1 VEILV
6 IGKTIDGAYFY
17 AKDGLLGKWQ
27 KWILLIISCIIFPLF
42 LGYVMRIYR
51 GTDPAPELN
60 EWGSMFIDGLKL
72 LVIEFIF
79 ALPVIFLDFVLLGT
93 ASVAF
98 ISTLK
103 TSASGGYID
112 PSAMYG
118 LLLGIF
124 FGSLIIVIVAVLLG
138 LFTATAFVR
147 FARTGSFSEAFNFT
161 EIFSHI
167 GKIGWMIYIVALIML
182 VIMVGIV
189 SVVSLVIPYIG
200 FIVFLILLPFLGIF
214 SARYLTLLYEIP
226 GTPA

>member
-1 VEILV
+1 MV

-42 LGYVMRIYR
+42 MGYMMRIYR
-51 GTDPAPELN
+51 GTNPAPELN
-60 EWGSMFIDGLKL
+60 EWGSMFIDGIKL
-72 LVIEFIF
+72 WVVEIIY

-98 ISTLK
+98 VSTLK
-103 TSASGGYID
+103 TSATGLYID
-112 PSAMYG
+112 PNAMIG

-124 FGSLIIVIVAVLLG
+124 FGSLIIVIVAVVIG
-138 LFTATAFVR
+138 LITATAFVR

-167 GKIGWMIYIVALIML
+167 GKIGWMTYIVALLML

-189 SVVSLVIPYIG
+189 TVVSLVIPYIG
-200 FIVFLILLPFLGIF
+200 FVVFLILLPFLGVF
-214 SARYLTLLYEIP
+214 TARYLSLLYDLG

>member
-1 VEILV
+1 MV

-27 KWILLIISCIIFPLF
+27 KWILLIISCVIFPLF
-42 LGYVMRIYR
+42 LGYMMRIYR
-51 GTDPAPELN
+51 GANPAPELD
-60 EWGSMFIDGLKL
+60 EWGSMFIDGIKL
-72 LVIEFIF
+72 WVVEIIF

-98 ISTLK
+98 VSTLK
-103 TSASGGYID
+103 TSASGLYID
-112 PSAMYG
+112 PNAMIG

-124 FGSLIIVIVAVLLG
+124 LGSLIIVIVAVLIG

-147 FARTGSFSEAFNFT
+147 FARTGSFSEAFKFT

-167 GKIGWMIYIVALIML
+167 GKIGWMTYIVALLML

-189 SVVSLVIPYIG
+189 TVVSLVIPYIG
-200 FIVFLILLPFLGIF
+200 FFVFLILLPFLGVF
-214 SARYLTLLYEIP
+214 TARYLSLLYDLA

>member
-1 VEILV
+1 MV

-42 LGYVMRIYR
+42 MGYMMRIYR
-51 GTDPAPELN
+51 GVKPAPELD
-60 EWGSMFIDGLKL
+60 EWGSMFIDGIKL
-72 LVIEFIF
+72 WIVEIIF

-98 ISTLK
+98 VSTLK
-103 TSASGGYID
+103 ASATGLYID
-112 PSAMYG
+112 PNAMIG
-118 LLLGIF
+118 LLLGVF
-124 FGSLIIVIVAVLLG
+124 FGSLIIVIVAVIIG

-167 GKIGWMIYIVALIML
+167 GKIGWMNYIVALLML
-182 VIMVGIV
+182 VIIVGIV

-200 FIVFLILLPFLGIF
+200 FVVFLILLPFLGVF
-214 SARYLTLLYEIP
+214 SARYLSLLYDLA

>member
-1 VEILV
+1 MV

-17 AKDGLLGKWQ
+17 AKDGLLGKWE

-42 LGYVMRIYR
+42 LGYMMRIYR
-51 GTDPAPELN
+51 NTNPAPELN
-60 EWGSMFIDGLKL
+60 DWGSMFIDGIKL
-72 LVIEFIF
+72 FVIEIIY

-98 ISTLK
+98 ISTMK
-103 TSASGGYID
+103 TSATGLYID
-112 PSAMYG
+112 PTAMYG

-124 FGSLIIVIVAVLLG
+124 FGSLIIVIVAVIIG
-138 LFTATAFVR
+138 LITATAFVR
-147 FARTGSFSEAFNFT
+147 FARTGSFSEAFNLS

-167 GKIGWMIYIVALIML
+167 GKIGWMTYIVALLML

-189 SVVSLVIPYIG
+189 TVVSVVIPYIG
-200 FIVFLILLPFLGIF
+200 FFVFLILLPFLGVF
-214 SARYLTLLYEIP
+214 TARYLSLLYDLA

>member
-1 VEILV
+1 MV

-17 AKDGLLGKWQ
+17 AKNGILGKWQ

-42 LGYVMRIYR
+42 MGYMMRIYR
-51 GTDPAPELN
+51 GTNPAPELN
-60 EWGSMFIDGLKL
+60 EWGSMFIDGIKL
-72 LVIEFIF
+72 WIVEIIY
-79 ALPVIFLDFVLLGT
+79 ALPVIFLDFVLLGS

-103 TSASGGYID
+103 NSASGLYID
-112 PSAMYG
+112 PNAMMG

-124 FGSLIIVIVAVLLG
+124 FGSLIIVIVAVIIG
-138 LFTATAFVR
+138 LVTATAFIR

-167 GKIGWMIYIVALIML
+167 GKIGWMTYIVALLML
-182 VIMVGIV
+182 VIMIGIV
-189 SVVSLVIPYIG
+189 MVVSLVIPYIG
-200 FIVFLILLPFLGIF
+200 FFVFLILLPFVGVF
-214 SARYLTLLYEIP
+214 TARYLSLLYDLA

>member
-1 VEILV
+1 MV

-51 GTDPAPELN
+51 GKNPAPELN
-60 EWGSMFIDGLKL
+60 EWGSMFIDGIKL
-72 LVIEFIF
+72 LVVEFIF
-79 ALPVIFLDFVLLGT
+79 ALPVIFLDFVLMGSAT
-93 ASVAF
+93 VAF
-98 ISTLK
+98 ISVLK
-103 TSASGGYID
+103 TSASGWYID

-147 FARTGSFSEAFNFT
+147 FARTGSFYEAFNFT

-167 GKIGWMIYIVALIML
+167 GKIGWMTYIVALIML

>member
-1 VEILV
+1 MV

-17 AKDGLLGKWQ
+17 AKDGLFGKWQ
-27 KWILLIISCIIFPLF
+27 KWILLIICCIIFPLF
-42 LGYVMRIYR
+42 SGYVMRIYR

-60 EWGSMFIDGLKL
+60 EWGSMFIDGIKL
-72 LVIEFIF
+72 LVLQFIF
-79 ALPVIFLDFVLLGT
+79 ALPVLFLDFVLMGS

-103 TSASGGYID
+103 TSASGWYID
-112 PSAMYG
+112 PNAMMG

-124 FGSLIIVIVAVLLG
+124 LGSLIIVIVAVLIG
-138 LFTATAFVR
+138 LFTATAVVR

-167 GKIGWMIYIVALIML
+167 GNIGWMTYIVALLML

-200 FIVFLILLPFLGIF
+200 FIVFLILLPFLGVF
-214 SARYLTLLYEIP
+214 SARYLSLLYDLA

>member
-1 VEILV
+1 MV

-42 LGYVMRIYR
+42 MGYMMRIYR
-51 GTDPAPELN
+51 GTNPAPELN
-60 EWGSMFIDGLKL
+60 EWGSMFIDGIKL
-72 LVIEFIF
+72 FVVEIIY

-98 ISTLK
+98 VSLLK
-103 TSASGGYID
+103 TSASGLYID
-112 PSAMYG
+112 PNAMIG

-147 FARTGSFSEAFNFT
+147 FARTGSFSEALNFT

-167 GKIGWMIYIVALIML
+167 GKIGWMTYIVALLML

-189 SVVSLVIPYIG
+189 TVVSLVIPYIG
-200 FIVFLILLPFLGIF
+200 FVVFLILLPVLGIF
-214 SARYLTLLYEIP
+214 TARYLSLLYDLA

>member
-1 VEILV
+1 MV

-17 AKDGLLGKWQ
+17 AKDGLFRKWQ

-42 LGYVMRIYR
+42 SGYVMRIYR
-51 GTDPAPELN
+51 GADPAPELN
-60 EWGSMFIDGLKL
+60 EWGSMFIDGIKL
-72 LVIEFIF
+72 LVVQFIF
-79 ALPVIFLDFVLLGT
+79 ALPVIFLDFVLMGS

-98 ISTLK
+98 ISMLK
-103 TSASGGYID
+103 SSASGGYID
-112 PSAMYG
+112 HNAMMG
-118 LLLGIF
+118 LLMGIF
-124 FGSLIIVIVAVLLG
+124 LGSLIIVIVTVLIG

-161 EIFSHI
+161 VFFSHI
-167 GKIGWMIYIVALIML
+167 GKIGWMNYIVALLML

-200 FIVFLILLPFLGIF
+200 FVVFLILLPFLGVF
-214 SARYLTLLYEIP
+214 SARYLSLLYDLG

>member
-1 VEILV
+1 MV

-42 LGYVMRIYR
+42 MGYMMRIYR
-51 GTDPAPELN
+51 GVNPAPELD
-60 EWGSMFIDGLKL
+60 EWGSMFIDGIKL
-72 LVIEFIF
+72 CIVQIIF
-79 ALPVIFLDFVLLGT
+79 ALPVIFLDFVLLGS

-98 ISTLK
+98 VSTLK
-103 TSASGGYID
+103 TSATGLYID
-112 PSAMYG
+112 PNAMIG

-124 FGSLIIVIVAVLLG
+124 FGSLIIVIVAVLIG

-147 FARTGSFSEAFNFT
+147 FARTGSFSEAFNFS
-161 EIFSHI
+161 EVFSHI
-167 GKIGWMIYIVALIML
+167 GKIGWMTYIVALLML

-189 SVVSLVIPYIG
+189 TIVSLVIPYIG
-200 FIVFLILLPFLGIF
+200 FFVFLILLPFLGLF
-214 SARYLTLLYEIP
+214 TARYLSLLYDLA